1 METLL
6 TVGRDVLI
14 VTGGLLLRFVL
25 AAFLLALLLVPI
37 VIVVMA
43 WQKIVQMRAG
53 ETGFATAGSLPWWR
67 EAYYAPWHTWLAPAG
82 AGLARVGIDA
92 LGERLLSHVT
102 DVEIAAPGTRVR
114 AGDALARVACGGRT
128 VALRAPVD
136 GLIVKI
142 NGDAER
148 HPDLLH
154 AEPYR
159 RGWLAV
165 VAPSS
170 PAAATLKHGETARAW
185 LVDEERRLRLS
196 MEHALGFAAA
206 DGGDLV
212 ATTPE
217 LLSDEQWTKVAGEFL

>member
-6 TVGRDVLI
+6 TVGRDLMI
-14 VTGGLLLRFVL
+14 VTGGLLLRFVI

-37 VIVVMA
+37 VLAVMA
-43 WQKIVQMRAG
+43 WQKIGQLRAG
-53 ETGFATAGSLPWWR
+53 ETGFATAGTLPWWR

-82 AGLARVGIDA
+82 AGLARVGLDA

-114 AGDALARVACGGRT
+114 AGEAFARVACGGRA

-136 GLIVKI
+136 ALIVKI

-148 HPDLLH
+148 HPRLLH
-154 AEPYR
+154 EEPYR

-165 VAPSS
+165 VAPSGPVS
-170 PAAATLKHGETARAW
+170 STLMHGDPAREWLTA
-185 LVDEERRLRLS
+185 EERRLRLS

-217 LLSDEQWTKVAGEFL
+217 LLSDEQWSGVAREFL